1 MGTNEDSRWH
11 RFWAVVSEVPE
22 GKVVT
27 YGQVAALA
35 GLPRHARQVG
45 YALHA
50 LPRGTDVPWQR
61 VVNARGEISLRAEP
75 GREGLQRAILESE
88 GVVFDEAGRI
98 DLKRCRWD
106 PDHDIGFEADDEEDD
121 RLVRHHDH

>member
-1 MGTNEDSRWH
+1 MRRDDEDSAESGTGRWQ
-11 RFWAVVSEVPE
+11 RFWDVVNEVPE
-22 GKVVT
+22 GRVVT

-50 LPRGTDVPWQR
+50 LPDGTDVPWQR

-75 GREGLQRAILESE
+75 GREGLQRAILEAE
-88 GVVFDEAGRI
+88 GVEFDASGRI
-98 DLKRCRWD
+98 DLRRFRWD
-106 PDHDIGFEADDEEDD
+106 PDCDDWGQDD
-121 RLVRHHDH
+121 CDLDE

>member
-1 MGTNEDSRWH
+1 MKTEEAARTGRWQ
-11 RFWAVVSEVPE
+11 RFWSVVSEVPE

-61 VVNARGEISLRAEP
+61 VVNARGEVSLRAEP
-75 GREGLQRAILESE
+75 GREGLQRAILETE
-88 GVVFDEAGRI
+88 GVEFDTAGRI
-98 DLKRCRWD
+98 DLRRFRWN
-106 PDHDIGFEADDEEDD
+106 PQGRTGQA
-121 RLVRHHDH
+121 RVMSA

>member
-1 MGTNEDSRWH
+1 MKTTSDSSRWQ
-11 RFWAVVSEVPE
+11 RFWSVIAEVPE
-22 GKVVT
+22 GRVVT

-50 LPRGTDVPWQR
+50 LPEGSDVPWQR
-61 VVNARGEISLRAEP
+61 VVNARGEVSLRAEP

-88 GVVFDEAGRI
+88 GVDFDTAGRI
-98 DLKRCRWD
+98 DLRRFRWEPEDED
-106 PDHDIGFEADDEEDD
+106 PENEGDAWD
-121 RLVRHHDH
+121 